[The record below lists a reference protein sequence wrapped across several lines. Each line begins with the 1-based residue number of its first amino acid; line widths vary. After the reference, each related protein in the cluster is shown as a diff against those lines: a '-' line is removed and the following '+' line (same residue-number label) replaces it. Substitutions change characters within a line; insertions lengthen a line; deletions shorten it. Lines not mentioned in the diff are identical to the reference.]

1 MRDSAAQAHAIRTIN
16 LSAMPTTIE
25 RHHNH
30 SCCIPISTRMY
41 TCMYIHFQA
50 LACTNIPLVMEAL
63 KKPCPPRLAP
73 CNEHHLHGTTPF
85 AVENRET
92 NRSKPNQQALNTF
105 DAFISNGYVDAPAVG
120 KELQSLGFKNKLYTL
135 DRWAKNVYAD
145 KPTHQILQKAHAHA
159 ATWKMIGG
167 VNVTSLNLWLR
178 PLLHSRGD
186 AKASVYPRL
195 LENRTACQ
203 IDLHQP
209 FDPCVGDWH
218 VCRPGAI
225 WTRDGKRWE
234 EKCIE
239 EGHFCMPGPLS
250 VVTRYLF
257 GVLTEAD

>member
-1 MRDSAAQAHAIRTIN
+1 
-16 LSAMPTTIE
+16 
-25 RHHNH
+25 
-30 SCCIPISTRMY
+30 
-41 TCMYIHFQA
+41 MYIHFQA

-145 KPTHQILQKAHAHA
+145 KPTHQILQKANAHA